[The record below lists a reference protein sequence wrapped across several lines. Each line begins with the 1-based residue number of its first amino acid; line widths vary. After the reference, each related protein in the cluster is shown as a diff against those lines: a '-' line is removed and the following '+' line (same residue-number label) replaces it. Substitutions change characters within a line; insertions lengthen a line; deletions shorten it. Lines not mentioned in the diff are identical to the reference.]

1 MRDLMRNLRTIGAND
16 KTVNFVITLFAVFIF
31 ILGMCMVV
39 ILAIEVIRGQQL
51 SPSIVAILTA
61 ITVAAGGLIT
71 VTHTTN
77 QINGTAAQSAQ
88 VASESASNNAG
99 DTAALVQQV
108 IAATLAAQRQA
119 DTHSIEMK
127 EGQP

>member
-1 MRDLMRNLRTIGAND
+1 MRDLMRNLRTIGASD

-39 ILAIEVIRGQQL
+39 ILGIEVIRGQQL

-88 VASESASNNAG
+88 AASLSASNNAG

>member
-1 MRDLMRNLRTIGAND
+1 MRDLMRNLRTIGASD
-16 KTVNFVITLFAVFIF
+16 KTVNFVITLFAVFVF

-39 ILAIEVIRGQQL
+39 ILAIEVIRGQEL
-51 SPSIVAILTA
+51 SSSIVAILTA
-61 ITVAAGGLIT
+61 ITVAVGGLIT

-88 VASESASNNAG
+88 AASESASNNAG

-127 EGQP
+127 ERQP

>member
-1 MRDLMRNLRTIGAND
+1 MRNLRTIGASD

-39 ILAIEVIRGQQL
+39 ILAIEVIRGQEL

-88 VASESASNNAG
+88 AASESVSQNAG

>member
-39 ILAIEVIRGQQL
+39 ILAIEVIRGQEL

-88 VASESASNNAG
+88 AASESASNNAG

>member
-1 MRDLMRNLRTIGAND
+1 MRNLRTIGASD

-39 ILAIEVIRGQQL
+39 ILGIEVIRGQQL

-88 VASESASNNAG
+88 AASLSASNNAG

>member
-39 ILAIEVIRGQQL
+39 ILAIEVIRGQEL

-88 VASESASNNAG
+88 AASESASNNAE